1 MKKYKLFMLTLLFAG
16 VFASCS
22 SEDDSVDESVGTAKV
37 SVELTDAP
45 GNYDEVWVEIVDV
58 MIQLESETE
67 LTGLDEEGWVSLG
80 NINTGTYDLLTLT
93 GGMTEVLAD
102 SEIPAGTLQ
111 QMRLVLGSGNEI
123 VVDGVSYTLKTP
135 SADQSGLKLN
145 VNEELEAGKNYN
157 FILDF
162 DVAQSVVKTGD
173 TANYNL
179 KPVIRVSAEEKSGT
193 IVGAVHPTDHTVLV
207 TAENS
212 TTTVSA
218 YSGAE
223 GKFMLHGLP
232 EGTYQVTITPNEES
246 GISETVINDVKV
258 EVGNTTDLEVLFLE

>member
-1 MKKYKLFMLTLLFAG
+1 MKKYQLFLLTLLFAG
-16 VFASCS
+16 GFIACS
-22 SEDDSVDESVGTAKV
+22 SDDDSVDESVGTARV

-58 MIQLESETE
+58 MVQLETESE
-67 LTGLDEEGWVSLG
+67 LAGVDEEGWISLG
-80 NINTGTYDLLTLT
+80 NIKTGTYDLLTLT
-93 GGMTEVLAD
+93 GGMTELLAD
-102 SEIPAGTLQ
+102 SEIPAGNLQ

-145 VNEELEAGKNYN
+145 VNEELEAGQHYN

-173 TANYNL
+173 TGNYNL
-179 KPVIRVSAEEKSGT
+179 KPVIRVSAEENSGT
-193 IVGAVHPTDHTVLV
+193 IVGSVHPTSETVLV
-207 TAENS
+207 TAQNS

-223 GKFMLHGLP
+223 GKFQLHGLP
-232 EGTYQVTITPNEES
+232 EGTYKVTITPGEES
-246 GISETVINDVKV
+246 GFPEQVINDVKV
-258 EVGNTTDLEVLFLE
+258 EVGNTTDLEVIFMD